1 MKDPPSL
8 NGRYINKDMMAAAFG
23 RPKKKLPPTTAIR
36 RNSESSSFLLLS
48 ATSLASV
55 ESLSMPLV
63 QEVVLSADIRC
74 AECQRRVADI
84 MSRMNETQSVVVN
97 LLEKKVI
104 LTYKNA
110 SAGKAS
116 THEQAVATIY
126 RNPLSKVA
134 IIRRIFRSSR

>member
-1 MKDPPSL
+1 
-8 NGRYINKDMMAAAFG
+8 MAAAFG
-23 RPKKKLPPTTAIR
+23 RPKMELPPTAIR
-36 RNSESSSFLLLS
+36 RNSESSFLPLS

-74 AECQRRVADI
+74 AECQRRVADV
-84 MSRMNETQSVVVN
+84 MSRMNESVVVN

-104 LTYKNA
+104 IRCKNA
-110 SAGKAS
+110 SAGKA
-116 THEQAVATIY
+116 TTQQAVATIY

-134 IIRRIFRSSR
+134 ILRRIFRSSR

>member
-1 MKDPPSL
+1 
-8 NGRYINKDMMAAAFG
+8 MMAAAFG
-23 RPKKKLPPTTAIR
+23 RPKKKLPPTAIR

-84 MSRMNETQSVVVN
+84 MSRMNEIQSVVVN

-104 LTYKNA
+104 LRCKNA

-116 THEQAVATIY
+116 TQEQAVATIY